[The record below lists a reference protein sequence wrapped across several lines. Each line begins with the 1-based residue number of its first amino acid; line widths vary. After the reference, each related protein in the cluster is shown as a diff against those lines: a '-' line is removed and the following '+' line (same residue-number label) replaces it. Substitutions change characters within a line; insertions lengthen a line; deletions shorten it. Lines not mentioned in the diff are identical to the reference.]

1 VEPFSRAGR
10 GTRGWRLAIV
20 RDRVALLLVAAGLLA
35 AWGLPFLSHAPNR
48 LLSGQPIALAS
59 MLAGPR
65 LFVLIPGL
73 LVAAS
78 PFLPDRRTVQVLVA
92 AGAAVLLFALV
103 WLAGNEAA
111 RLAETAPRAAR
122 TSLGSAFWVLCGCLG
137 LMVHDELRRVS
148 RSLALRSAIA
158 AVLFLAI
165 GGLLAAG
172 SLAQL
177 SLLREY
183 AAHPDLFAAA
193 LLRHAV
199 IVALALVPAVLLG
212 VPLGIAAERRQRVRG
227 VLFPLLNLIQT
238 IPSIALFGLLI
249 APLSALATAVPA
261 LGAAGIGGVGVA
273 PAVIA
278 LMLYSLLPVARGAA
292 AGLASVPAAA
302 VEAARAIGM
311 TPRQMLWRVEMPLAL
326 PVILAGLRV
335 AAVQAIGL
343 TAVAALIGAGGF
355 GAIIFQGLFANA
367 LDLVLLGIVPMVAL
381 ALAVDTMFALAAAAS
396 ARVPR

>member
-1 VEPFSRAGR
+1 M
-10 GTRGWRLAIV
+10 V
-20 RDRVALLLVAAGLLA
+20 RNRVALLLVTAGLVA
-35 AWGLPFLSHAPNR
+35 ALGLPFLSHAPNR
-48 LLSGQPIALAS
+48 LLSGQAIALVS
-59 MLAGPR
+59 ILAGPR
-65 LFVLIPGL
+65 LFVLIPAL
-73 LVAAS
+73 LIAAS
-78 PFLPDRRTVQVLVA
+78 PFLPERRALQVLVA
-92 AGAAVLLFALV
+92 GGTATLLLALV
-103 WLAGNEAA
+103 WLAGSEAA

-122 TSLGSAFWVLCGCLG
+122 TSLGSAFWALCGCLG
-137 LMVHDELRRVS
+137 LILHDQLRRIS
-148 RSLALRSAIA
+148 PSLVLRSVIA
-158 AVLFLAI
+158 AVLCLALAT
-165 GGLLAAG
+165 LLGAG

-183 AAHPDLFAAA
+183 AAHRDLFAAA
-193 LLRHAV
+193 LLRHAL
-199 IVALALVPAVLLG
+199 IVALALLPAVLLG

-249 APLSALATAVPA
+249 APLSALAAAVPV

-311 TPRQMLWRVEMPLAL
+311 TARQVLWRVEMPLAL
-326 PVILAGLRV
+326 PVILAGLRI

-381 ALAVDTMFALAAAAS
+381 ALAVDAMFALAVTAT

>member
-1 VEPFSRAGR
+1 MEVLSRTRR
-10 GTRGWRLAIV
+10 GAWAWQLLLV
-20 RDRVALLLVAAGLLA
+20 RNRVALLLVAVGLAGAL
-35 AWGLPFLSHAPNR
+35 GLPFLSHAPNR
-48 LLSGQPIALAS
+48 LLSGQPIALTS
-59 MLAGPR
+59 ILAGPR
-65 LFVLIPGL
+65 LFALIPGM
-73 LVAAS
+73 LVAAG
-78 PFLPDRRTVQVLVA
+78 PFLPERRTVQVLVA
-92 AGAAVLLFALV
+92 GGAAALLLALV
-103 WLAGNEAA
+103 WLAGSEAA

-137 LMVHDELRRVS
+137 LILYDDLRRVS
-148 RSLALRSAIA
+148 PSLALRAVVA
-158 AVLFLAI
+158 AVLLLAI
-165 GGLLAAG
+165 GVLLAAG

-183 AAHPDLFAAA
+183 AAHRDLFAAA
-193 LLRHAV
+193 SLRHA
-199 IVALALVPAVLLG
+199 LLVVLSLLPAVLLG
-212 VPLGIAAERRQRVRG
+212 VRLGIAAERRQRVRG

-249 APLSALATAVPA
+249 APLSALAAAVPA

-311 TPRQMLWRVEMPLAL
+311 TQRQVLWRVEMPLAF
-326 PVILAGLRV
+326 PVILAGVRI

-343 TAVAALIGAGGF
+343 AAVAALIGAGGF

-367 LDLVLLGIVPMVAL
+367 LDLVLLGIVPMVAF
-381 ALAVDTMFALAAAAS
+381 ALAVDTMFALAIAVS
-396 ARVPR
+396 ATVPR

>member
-1 VEPFSRAGR
+1 M
-10 GTRGWRLAIV
+10 V
-20 RDRVALLLVAAGLLA
+20 RNRVALLLVAAGLLA

-59 MLAGPR
+59 MLTGPR

-78 PFLPDRRTVQVLVA
+78 PFLPERRTVQVLVA
-92 AGAAVLLFALV
+92 AGAAALLVALV

-111 RLAETAPRAAR
+111 RLAETAPRSAR
-122 TSLGSAFWVLCGCLG
+122 TSLGSAFWVLCGCLA
-137 LMVHDELRRVS
+137 LMLHDELRRVS
-148 RSLALRSAIA
+148 PSLALQSAIA

-172 SLAQL
+172 GLAQL

-183 AAHPDLFAAA
+183 AAHHDLFAAA

-249 APLSALATAVPA
+249 APLSALAAAVPA

-311 TPRQMLWRVEMPLAL
+311 TVRQVLWRVEMPLAL

-381 ALAVDTMFALAAAAS
+381 ALAVDTMFALAVAAS

>member
-1 VEPFSRAGR
+1 M
-10 GTRGWRLAIV
+10 V
-20 RDRVALLLVAAGLLA
+20 RNRVALLLVAAGLA
-35 AWGLPFLSHAPNR
+35 AAFGLPFLSHAPNR

-59 MLAGPR
+59 VVVGPR

-78 PFLPDRRTVQVLVA
+78 PFLPQRRPVQVVVA
-92 AGAAVLLFALV
+92 GSAAALLLALV
-103 WLAGNEAA
+103 WLAGSEAA

-122 TSLGSAFWVLCGCLG
+122 ISLGSAFWALCGCLG
-137 LMVHDELRRVS
+137 LILHDQLRRLSPALV
-148 RSLALRSAIA
+148 LRSTIA
-158 AVLFLAI
+158 ALVFLTI
-165 GGLLAAG
+165 GVLLAAG
-172 SLAQL
+172 VLAQL
-177 SLLREY
+177 SILREY
-183 AAHPDLFAAA
+183 AAHRDLFAAA
-193 LLRHAV
+193 LLRHTL
-199 IVALALVPAVLLG
+199 IVVLALLPAVLVG
-212 VPLGIAAERRQRVRG
+212 VPLGLAAERRQRVRG
-227 VLFPLLNLIQT
+227 MLFPALNLIQT

-249 APLSALATAVPA
+249 APLSALAAAVPA

-311 TPRQMLWRVEMPLAL
+311 TRRQVLWRVEMPLAF
-326 PVILAGLRV
+326 PVILAGLRI
-335 AAVQAIGL
+335 AAVQSIGL

-381 ALAVDTMFALAAAAS
+381 ALAVDTMFALAIAAS

>member
-1 VEPFSRAGR
+1 MARN
-10 GTRGWRLAIV
+10 
-20 RDRVALLLVAAGLLA
+20 RVALLLVAASLA
-35 AWGLPFLSHAPNR
+35 AALGLPFLSHAPNR

-59 MLAGPR
+59 LLVGPR
-65 LFVLIPGL
+65 LLVLIPGL

-78 PFLPDRRTVQVLVA
+78 PFLPERRTVQVLAA
-92 AGAAVLLFALV
+92 AGTAALLLAFV
-103 WLAGNEAA
+103 WLAGSEAA

-137 LMVHDELRRVS
+137 LMLHDQLRRAS
-148 RSLALRSAIA
+148 PSLALRSAIA
-158 AVLFLAI
+158 AVLVLAI
-165 GGLLAAG
+165 GGLLAEG
-172 SLAQL
+172 SLAEL

-183 AAHPDLFAAA
+183 TAHRDLFAAA
-193 LLRHAV
+193 LLRHAA
-199 IVALALVPAVLLG
+199 IVALALLPAVLLG

-249 APLSALATAVPA
+249 APLSALAAAVPA

-278 LMLYSLLPVARGAA
+278 LLLYSLLPVARGAA
-292 AGLASVPAAA
+292 AGLANVPAAA
-302 VEAARAIGM
+302 IEAARAIGM
-311 TPRQMLWRVEMPLAL
+311 TARQVLWRIEMPLAL
-326 PVILAGLRV
+326 PVILAGLRI

-367 LDLVLLGIVPMVAL
+367 LDLVLLGIIPMVAL
-381 ALAVDTMFALAAAAS
+381 ALAVDAMFALAVAATAKT
-396 ARVPR
+396 PR